1 MKEEKIDTEKIIE
14 ILRLRINEENISTV
28 CPLLVENLRQ
38 LQNVVGLD
46 AEFASNFVDN
56 DGLNLFLDL
65 FKNICEMKS
74 LLKDDYIL
82 LKRCFQCMINLI
94 LRDKK
99 LGVVFW
105 KEFRHY
111 FSICLQSC
119 ESVVIAERCSNA
131 IFLCIQESERV
142 EDIFED
148 GCDSC
153 IKLLTNCLIRSKQNC
168 CWCTWIVDKVLTLPS
183 SLIYLFSLFEAVDD
197 RVILLGQ
204 LNSEDNLHHLDQS
217 NKKYLSEF
225 FCQLCRNFTLQR
237 NDSSFMVLFQSTLAV
252 LCSATSDEEKISEND
267 PIKCDSSVLEECT
280 KVLFFIQQ
288 LNKSG
293 DEMFAVSKEF
303 DALFQN
309 RLDDSHSANGIKCRL
324 VRLIANICYQNKHN
338 CELAGK
344 LGVVQLLLDC
354 TVKDARNFLITEWAT
369 FAIRNLLKEKKCA
382 SFLNYFYFV
391 QHNCYVADKNLDF
404 ECFIVDAVCFESC
417 DSKFAMKDGGNSE
430 RRLCVKCSNLGEV
443 ILHEK
448 DVFCRRCFKRY
459 CLHKFR
465 LSLGRYRLFRNNET
479 ALIYLDG
486 SASSVFLFRI
496 VTELVTRTDPK
507 KMLLRPIFVHIIE
520 SGNNQSGCKDFQ
532 ALIDLVH
539 SNNFKLNLFSLADI
553 YQKSFSEVSHCQQWK
568 DDQEKIDILFQH
580 CSSATVKLELLQ
592 RLKTMLLYKIARY
605 YETCFVMLSCNS
617 TLLSGRVLSH
627 IAQGRGDQIPDEVA
641 VIDKRW
647 PGVQFLRPLCELS
660 EPEICF
666 YNYFFNNGCIS
677 FPSVMTLT
685 NHLLEEESIQ
695 RESKL
700 FIHELQSKF
709 TSTVSTVFSS
719 VSKLPSVSSTSDQVN
734 RCKFCYSILD
744 QLCNFD
750 EKLSPS
756 EFYNMKAVDKWQFI
770 ATILLISVIYVTECT
785 STVIHEDAQDSLL
798 KSITNENHLT
808 IDDFITDNK
817 EGSISTK
824 RTEHPL
830 KILEKYGNDIA
841 GIAPGRNLK
850 LITNHKSHGKN
861 FISRTAIKGMEFRWP
876 NGVVPYILSDKYGKK
891 SRKIIARAMQMI
903 QEQTCIRF
911 VPNKKHKYR
920 DYVNI
925 EPIDGCYSYIGRVGG
940 EQPISLTSN
949 CIQEGVIIHELLH
962 ALGFIHEQSRSD
974 RDKYVRILWQ
984 NIMPGM
990 ESEFEKYSDQ
1000 DLDNLGFEY
1009 DYDSIMHYE
1018 KEAFSRNGRATLIPL
1033 KSGSEQM
1040 GQRDGLSGKDILKI
1054 NKLYACNLT
1063 IYGTSNG
1070 RSDENIST
1078 NEIVQPTVLPN
1089 SFFCQDFNGHCPMWK
1104 SENYCHSLIY
1114 HAFMVVTC
1122 PLSCAFC

>member
-14 ILRLRINEENISTV
+14 ILRLRINEENISTI

-38 LQNVVGLD
+38 LQNIVGLD
-46 AEFASNFVDN
+46 AEFASNFVGN

-74 LLKDDYIL
+74 LLNDDYIL

-94 LRDKK
+94 LRNKK

-131 IFLCIQESERV
+131 VFLCIQESERV

-369 FAIRNLLKEKKCA
+369 FAIRNLLKE
-382 SFLNYFYFV
+382 N
-391 QHNCYVADKNLDF
+391 F
-404 ECFIVDAVCFESC
+404 EYFIVDAVCFESC

-448 DVFCRRCFKRY
+448 DVFCKRCFKRY

-539 SNNFKLNLFSLADI
+539 SNNFKLHLFSLADI

-627 IAQGRGDQIPDEVA
+627 IAQGRGDQIPDDVA

-719 VSKLPSVSSTSDQVN
+719 VSKLPSVSSTSDQVMN

-756 EFYNMKAVDKWQFI
+756 ED
-770 ATILLISVIYVTECT
+770 
-785 STVIHEDAQDSLL
+785 
-798 KSITNENHLT
+798 
-808 IDDFITDNK
+808 
-817 EGSISTK
+817 
-824 RTEHPL
+824 
-830 KILEKYGNDIA
+830 
-841 GIAPGRNLK
+841 
-850 LITNHKSHGKN
+850 
-861 FISRTAIKGMEFRWP
+861 EF
-876 NGVVPYILSDKYGKK
+876 
-891 SRKIIARAMQMI
+891 
-903 QEQTCIRF
+903 C
-911 VPNKKHKYR
+911 
-920 DYVNI
+920 
-925 EPIDGCYSYIGRVGG
+925 
-940 EQPISLTSN
+940 
-949 CIQEGVIIHELLH
+949 
-962 ALGFIHEQSRSD
+962 
-974 RDKYVRILWQ
+974 
-984 NIMPGM
+984 
-990 ESEFEKYSDQ
+990 
-1000 DLDNLGFEY
+1000 
-1009 DYDSIMHYE
+1009 
-1018 KEAFSRNGRATLIPL
+1018 
-1033 KSGSEQM
+1033 
-1040 GQRDGLSGKDILKI
+1040 
-1054 NKLYACNLT
+1054 YACRKL
-1063 IYGTSNG
+1063 
-1070 RSDENIST
+1070 
-1078 NEIVQPTVLPN
+1078 LPN
-1089 SFFCQDFNGHCPMWK
+1089 CLDANFHFIF
-1104 SENYCHSLIY
+1104 
-1114 HAFMVVTC
+1114 T
-1122 PLSCAFC
+1122 

>member
-14 ILRLRINEENISTV
+14 ILRLRINEENISTI

-38 LQNVVGLD
+38 LQNIVGLD
-46 AEFASNFVDN
+46 AEFASNFVGN

-74 LLKDDYIL
+74 LLNDDYIL

-94 LRDKK
+94 LRNKK

-131 IFLCIQESERV
+131 VFLCIQESERV

-369 FAIRNLLKEKKCA
+369 FAIRNLLKESSENQAIVRNLQAKKVRII
-382 SFLNYFYFV
+382 LEYFEY
-391 QHNCYVADKNLDF
+391 
-404 ECFIVDAVCFESC
+404 FIVDAVCFESC

-448 DVFCRRCFKRY
+448 DVFCKRCFKRY

-539 SNNFKLNLFSLADI
+539 SNNFKLHLFSLADI

-627 IAQGRGDQIPDEVA
+627 IAQGRGDQIPDDVA

-719 VSKLPSVSSTSDQVN
+719 VSKLPSVSSTSDQ
-734 RCKFCYSILD
+734 FC
-744 QLCNFD
+744 
-750 EKLSPS
+750 
-756 EFYNMKAVDKWQFI
+756 NMKTVDKWQFI

-785 STVIHEDAQDSLL
+785 STVIHEDAQNSLL

-824 RTEHPL
+824 KTEHPL

-903 QEQTCIRF
+903 QDQTCIRF
-911 VPNKKHKYR
+911 VPNKNHKYR

-940 EQPISLTSN
+940 EQPISLTSH

-984 NIMPGM
+984 NIVPGM

-1033 KSGSEQM
+1033 KTGSEQM
-1040 GQRDGLSGKDILKI
+1040 GQRDGLSAKDILKI

>member
-1 MKEEKIDTEKIIE
+1 MKEEKIDIEKIIE

-46 AEFASNFVDN
+46 AEFASNFVGS

-74 LLKDDYIL
+74 LLKDDCIL

-94 LRDKK
+94 LRNKK
-99 LGVVFW
+99 LGIVFW

-119 ESVVIAERCSNA
+119 ESVIAERCSNA
-131 IFLCIQESERV
+131 VFLCIQESERV

-148 GCDSC
+148 GCHLC
-153 IKLLTNCLIRSKQNC
+153 IKLMTNCLIRSKQNC
-168 CWCTWIVDKVLTLPS
+168 SWCTWIVDKVLSLPS
-183 SLIYLFSLFEAVDD
+183 SLIYLFSLFEADDD
-197 RVILLGQ
+197 RIILLGR
-204 LNSEDNLHHLDQS
+204 LNSEHNLHQLDQS
-217 NKKYLSEF
+217 NKKYLSEY
-225 FCQLCRNFTLQR
+225 FCQLCRKFTLKR

-288 LNKSG
+288 LNKNG

-344 LGVVQLLLDC
+344 LGAVQLLLDC

-369 FAIRNLLKEKKCA
+369 FAIRNILKESPENQAIVRNLEAKK
-382 SFLNYFYFV
+382 
-391 QHNCYVADKNLDF
+391 
-404 ECFIVDAVCFESC
+404 
-417 DSKFAMKDGGNSE
+417 
-430 RRLCVKCSNLGEV
+430 RRQCVKCSNLGEV

-448 DVFCRRCFKRY
+448 DVFCKRCFKRY

-496 VTELVTRTDPK
+496 VTELVARTDPK

-520 SGNNQSGCKDFQ
+520 SGNSQSGCNDVQ
-532 ALIDLVH
+532 ALIDFVR
-539 SNNFKLNLFSLADI
+539 SNNFKLHLFSLADI
-553 YQKSFSEVSHCQQWK
+553 YQKSFSEISHCQQSK
-568 DDQEKIDILFQH
+568 EDQEKVDILFQQ

-627 IAQGRGDQIPDEVA
+627 IAQGRGDQIPDDVA

-677 FPSVMTLT
+677 FPSLMTLT

-719 VSKLPSVSSTSDQVN
+719 VSKLPSVSSTSDEVN
-734 RCKFCYSILD
+734 RCKFCYSIID
-744 QLCNFD
+744 PFNYNFD
-750 EKLSPS
+750 EKLSPRED
-756 EFYNMKAVDKWQFI
+756 EFCYACRK
-770 ATILLISVIYVTECT
+770 LLPNFLQHESIIYVTECI
-785 STVIHEDAQDSLL
+785 STVIHEDAQDTLL
-798 KSITNENHLT
+798 KLITNENYLT
-808 IDDFITDNK
+808 IEDFITDNK
-817 EGSISTK
+817 EGSISTSK
-824 RTEHPL
+824 TEHPL

-861 FISRTAIKGMEFRWP
+861 FISRTALKGMEFRWP
-876 NGVVPYILSDKYGKK
+876 NGVVPYILSDRYGKK
-891 SRKIIARAMQMI
+891 SRKVIARAMQMI

-911 VPNKKHKYR
+911 VPNKKYKYR

-984 NIMPGM
+984 NILPGM

-1009 DYDSIMHYE
+1009 DYESIMHYE

-1033 KSGSEQM
+1033 KSGSEMM
-1040 GQRDGLSGKDILKI
+1040 GQRDGLSAKDILKI

-1070 RSDENIST
+1070 RSDENTST
-1078 NEIVQPTVLPN
+1078 NEIVQTTVLPN

-1104 SENYCHSLIY
+1104 AENYCHSLIY
-1114 HAFMVVTC
+1114 HAFMK
-1122 PLSCAFC
+1122 LNFCNMNKFYTVFTRIKN

>member
-1 MKEEKIDTEKIIE
+1 MKEEKIDTEKITE
-14 ILRLRINEENISTV
+14 ILRLRINEENISII
-28 CPLLVENLRQ
+28 CPLLVENLRR

-46 AEFASNFVDN
+46 AEFASNFVGS
-56 DGLNLFLDL
+56 DGLKLFLDL

-74 LLKDDYIL
+74 LLKDDCIL

-111 FSICLQSC
+111 FSMCLQTR
-119 ESVVIAERCSNA
+119 ESVIAERCSNA
-131 IFLCIQESERV
+131 IFLCIQENERV
-142 EDIFED
+142 EDIFEN

-153 IKLLTNCLIRSKQNC
+153 IKLLTSCLIRTRQNC
-168 CWCTWIVDKVLTLPS
+168 RWCTWIVDKVLTLPS
-183 SLIYLFSLFEAVDD
+183 SLIYLFSQFEAVDD
-197 RVILLGQ
+197 RIILLGR
-204 LNSEDNLHHLDQS
+204 LNSEDNSHHLDQS

-237 NDSSFMVLFQSTLAV
+237 NDNSFMVMFQSTLAV

-324 VRLIANICYQNKHN
+324 VRLIANMCYENKHN

-369 FAIRNLLKEKKCA
+369 RSVIKLYDIVIPIFRKVRIIFEFDDVLLE
-382 SFLNYFYFV
+382 
-391 QHNCYVADKNLDF
+391 NCYAK
-404 ECFIVDAVCFESC
+404 C
-417 DSKFAMKDGGNSE
+417 AMKDDGNSE
-430 RRLCVKCSNLGEV
+430 RRL
-443 ILHEK
+443 
-448 DVFCRRCFKRY
+448 RCFKRY

-496 VTELVTRTDPK
+496 VTELVARMDPK
-507 KMLLRPIFVHIIE
+507 RMLLRPIFVHIIE
-520 SGNNQSGCKDFQ
+520 SGNNQSGYKDFE

-539 SNNFKLNLFSLADI
+539 SNNFKLHLFSLADI
-553 YQKSFSEVSHCQQWK
+553 YQKSFSELSHCQQSK
-568 DDQEKIDILFQH
+568 EDQEKIDILFQH
-580 CSSATVKLELLQ
+580 CTSATVKLELLQ

-605 YETCFVMLSCNS
+605 YETCFVMLSSNS
-617 TLLSGRVLSH
+617 TLLSGRVLSN
-627 IAQGRGDQIPDEVA
+627 IAQGRGDQIPDDVA

-750 EKLSPS
+750 EELSRREG
-756 EFYNMKAVDKWQFI
+756 EF
-770 ATILLISVIYVTECT
+770 C
-785 STVIHEDAQDSLL
+785 
-798 KSITNENHLT
+798 
-808 IDDFITDNK
+808 
-817 EGSISTK
+817 
-824 RTEHPL
+824 
-830 KILEKYGNDIA
+830 
-841 GIAPGRNLK
+841 
-850 LITNHKSHGKN
+850 
-861 FISRTAIKGMEFRWP
+861 
-876 NGVVPYILSDKYGKK
+876 
-891 SRKIIARAMQMI
+891 
-903 QEQTCIRF
+903 
-911 VPNKKHKYR
+911 
-920 DYVNI
+920 
-925 EPIDGCYSYIGRVGG
+925 
-940 EQPISLTSN
+940 
-949 CIQEGVIIHELLH
+949 
-962 ALGFIHEQSRSD
+962 
-974 RDKYVRILWQ
+974 
-984 NIMPGM
+984 
-990 ESEFEKYSDQ
+990 
-1000 DLDNLGFEY
+1000 
-1009 DYDSIMHYE
+1009 
-1018 KEAFSRNGRATLIPL
+1018 
-1033 KSGSEQM
+1033 
-1040 GQRDGLSGKDILKI
+1040 
-1054 NKLYACNLT
+1054 YACRKL
-1063 IYGTSNG
+1063 
-1070 RSDENIST
+1070 
-1078 NEIVQPTVLPN
+1078 LPN
-1089 SFFCQDFNGHCPMWK
+1089 CLDANFHFIF
-1104 SENYCHSLIY
+1104 
-1114 HAFMVVTC
+1114 T
-1122 PLSCAFC
+1122 

>member
-1 MKEEKIDTEKIIE
+1 MALSRFCPICGPKTSMCCMVFSVWGIIFLG
-14 ILRLRINEENISTV
+14 ILGIMFYTQS
-28 CPLLVENLRQ
+28 PLLFE
-38 LQNVVGLD
+38 D
-46 AEFASNFVDN
+46 IHYEKKAS
-56 DGLNLFLDL
+56 
-65 FKNICEMKS
+65 E
-74 LLKDDYIL
+74 
-82 LKRCFQCMINLI
+82 
-94 LRDKK
+94 
-99 LGVVFW
+99 
-105 KEFRHY
+105 
-111 FSICLQSC
+111 FSISEISDRYQSTAYNCWIAAGGYVVTMIIAFWQTNWNNRLLFMCLETC
-119 ESVVIAERCSNA
+119 ESVIAERCSNA
-131 IFLCIQESERV
+131 IFLCIQENERV
-142 EDIFED
+142 EDIFEN
-148 GCDSC
+148 GCNLC
-153 IKLLTNCLIRSKQNC
+153 IKLLTSCLIRTKQNC
-168 CWCTWIVDKVLTLPS
+168 RWCTWIVDKL
-183 SLIYLFSLFEAVDD
+183 EAIDD
-197 RVILLGQ
+197 RIILLGR

-237 NDSSFMVLFQSTLAV
+237 NDNSFMVMFQSTLAV

-303 DALFQN
+303 DALFHN

-324 VRLIANICYQNKHN
+324 VRLIANMCYENKHN

-369 FAIRNLLKEKKCA
+369 FAIRNLLKESPENQSIVRNLEAKKVCIIFEL
-382 SFLNYFYFV
+382 FLFCTILYIVMLLTVFV
-391 QHNCYVADKNLDF
+391 DEVLLENCYAKY
-404 ECFIVDAVCFESC
+404 
-417 DSKFAMKDGGNSE
+417 AMEDNGNSE
-430 RRLCVKCSNLGEV
+430 RRLCVKCTNLGDV

-496 VTELVTRTDPK
+496 VTELVARMDFK
-507 KMLLRPIFVHIIE
+507 RMLLRPIFVHIIE
-520 SGNNQSGCKDFQ
+520 SGNNQSCYKDFE

-539 SNNFKLNLFSLADI
+539 SNNFKLHLFSLADI
-553 YQKSFSEVSHCQQWK
+553 YQKSFSELSHCQQSK
-568 DDQEKIDILFQH
+568 EDQEKIDILFQH
-580 CSSATVKLELLQ
+580 CTSATVKLELLQ

-617 TLLSGRVLSH
+617 TVLSGRVLSN
-627 IAQGRGDQIPDEVA
+627 IAQGRGDQIPDDVA

-660 EPEICF
+660 EPEICL

-685 NHLLEEESIQ
+685 NNLLEEESIQ

-719 VSKLPSVSSTSDQVN
+719 VSKLPSVSSTSDQ
-734 RCKFCYSILD
+734 FC
-744 QLCNFD
+744 
-750 EKLSPS
+750 
-756 EFYNMKAVDKWQFI
+756 NMKAVDKWQFT
-770 ATILLISVIYVTECT
+770 ATILLISAIHVTECA
-785 STVIHEDAQDSLL
+785 STITHEDAQNTLL
-798 KSITNENHLT
+798 LQSIANENHLT
-808 IDDFITDNK
+808 IEDFITDNK
-817 EGSISTK
+817 EASISTSK
-824 RTEHPL
+824 TEHPL

-850 LITNHKSHGKN
+850 LITKHKSHGKN
-861 FISRTAIKGMEFRWP
+861 FISRTAFKGMEFRWP
-876 NGVVPYILSDKYGKK
+876 NGMVPYILSDKYGKK
-891 SRKIIARAMQMI
+891 SRKVIARAMQMI

-920 DYVNI
+920 DYVYI

-940 EQPISLTSN
+940 EQPLSLTSN

-974 RDKYVRILWQ
+974 RDKYVRVLWQ
-984 NIMPGM
+984 NILPGM

-1009 DYDSIMHYE
+1009 DYESIMHYE
-1018 KEAFSRNGRATLIPL
+1018 KEAFSRNGRATLLPL
-1033 KSGSEQM
+1033 KSGSELM
-1040 GQRDGLSGKDILKI
+1040 GQRNGLSAKDILKI
-1054 NKLYACNLT
+1054 NKLYACDL
-1063 IYGTSNG
+1063 TSNG
-1070 RSDENIST
+1070 RSNENINA
-1078 NEIVQPTVLPN
+1078 NEIVQPTALPN
-1089 SFFCQDFNGHCPMWK
+1089 LFFCQDLNGHCPMWK
-1104 SENYCHSLIY
+1104 AENHCHSLIY
-1114 HAFMVVTC
+1114 HAFMVLTC
-1122 PLSCAFC
+1122 PLSCEFC

>member
-1 MKEEKIDTEKIIE
+1 MKEEKIDTEEITE
-14 ILRLRINEENISTV
+14 ILRLRINEENISII

-46 AEFASNFVDN
+46 AEFASNFVGS
-56 DGLNLFLDL
+56 DGLKLFLDL

-74 LLKDDYIL
+74 LLKDDCIL

-111 FSICLQSC
+111 FSMCLQTC
-119 ESVVIAERCSNA
+119 ESVIAERCSNA
-131 IFLCIQESERV
+131 IFLCIQENERV
-142 EDIFED
+142 EDIFEN

-153 IKLLTNCLIRSKQNC
+153 IKLLTSCLIRAKKSC
-168 CWCTWIVDKVLTLPS
+168 RWCTWIVDTVLTLPS
-183 SLIYLFSLFEAVDD
+183 SLIYLFSQFEAVDD
-197 RVILLGQ
+197 RIILLGR

-237 NDSSFMVLFQSTLAV
+237 NDNSFMVMFQSTLAV

-293 DEMFAVSKEF
+293 DKMFAVSKEF
-303 DALFQN
+303 DALFHN

-324 VRLIANICYQNKHN
+324 VRLIANMCYENKHN

-369 FAIRNLLKEKKCA
+369 FAIRNLLKESPENQSVVRNLEAKCHQA
-382 SFLNYFYFV
+382 IKVRIIFECNIFILYIIMLLTVYV
-391 QHNCYVADKNLDF
+391 LLENCYAK
-404 ECFIVDAVCFESC
+404 C
-417 DSKFAMKDGGNSE
+417 AMKDDGNSE
-430 RRLCVKCSNLGEV
+430 RRLCVKCTNLGEV

-496 VTELVTRTDPK
+496 VTELVARMDPK
-507 KMLLRPIFVHIIE
+507 RMLLRPIFVHIIE
-520 SGNNQSGCKDFQ
+520 SGNNQSCYKDFE

-539 SNNFKLNLFSLADI
+539 SNNFKLHLFSLADI
-553 YQKSFSEVSHCQQWK
+553 YQKSFSELSNCQQSK
-568 DDQEKIDILFQH
+568 EDQERMDILFQH
-580 CSSATVKLELLQ
+580 CTSATVKFELLQ

-617 TLLSGRVLSH
+617 TLLSGRVLSN
-627 IAQGRGDQIPDEVA
+627 IAQGRGDQIPDDVA

-719 VSKLPSVSSTSDQVN
+719 VSKLPSISSTSDQVN

-750 EKLSPS
+750 EKLPRP
-756 EFYNMKAVDKWQFI
+756 VGKWQFT
-770 ATILLISVIYVTECT
+770 ATILLISIIHVIEST
-785 STVIHEDAQDSLL
+785 STITHEDAQHTLL
-798 KSITNENHLT
+798 QSITNENHLT
-808 IDDFITDNK
+808 IEDFITDNK
-817 EGSISTK
+817 EASISTSK
-824 RTEHPL
+824 TEHPL

-850 LITNHKSHGKN
+850 LITKHKSHGKN
-861 FISRTAIKGMEFRWP
+861 FISRTAFKGMEFRWP
-876 NGVVPYILSDKYGKK
+876 NGMVPYILSDKYGKK
-891 SRKIIARAMQMI
+891 SRKVIARAMQMI

-920 DYVNI
+920 DYVYI

-940 EQPISLTSN
+940 EQPLSLTSN

-974 RDKYVRILWQ
+974 RDKYVRVLWQ
-984 NIMPGM
+984 NILPGM

-1009 DYDSIMHYE
+1009 DYESIMHYE
-1018 KEAFSRNGRATLIPL
+1018 KEAFSRNGRATLLPL
-1033 KSGSEQM
+1033 KSGSELM
-1040 GQRDGLSGKDILKI
+1040 GQRNGLSAKDILKI
-1054 NKLYACNLT
+1054 NKLYACDL
-1063 IYGTSNG
+1063 TSNG
-1070 RSDENIST
+1070 RSNENINA
-1078 NEIVQPTVLPN
+1078 NEIVQPTALPN
-1089 SFFCQDFNGHCPMWK
+1089 LFFCQDLNGHCPMWK
-1104 SENYCHSLIY
+1104 AENHCHSLIY
-1114 HAFMVVTC
+1114 HAFMVLTC
-1122 PLSCAFC
+1122 PLSCEFC